1 MSSLLDKIVD
11 LSARVTHLEQW
22 QRRVEDSIPAVQD
35 FDQWK
40 EEMQRNAAM
49 VTDGEKS
56 PKDSSQ

>member
-35 FDQWK
+35 FEQWK
-40 EEMQRNAAM
+40 EEMQRNAATGT
-49 VTDGEKS
+49 VGEKS
-56 PKDSSQ
+56 QNGSSQ